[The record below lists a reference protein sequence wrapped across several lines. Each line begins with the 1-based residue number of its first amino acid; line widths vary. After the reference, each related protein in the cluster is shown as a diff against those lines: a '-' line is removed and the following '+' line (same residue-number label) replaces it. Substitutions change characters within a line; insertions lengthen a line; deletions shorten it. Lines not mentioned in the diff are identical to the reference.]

1 MNFYTDIVGAS
12 ILPHGK
18 SPKVNRLNNASLK
31 ISHHRK
37 KKIDNEFFFKTRRT
51 SQHLLEKMEYFYA
64 PYQPEKYKKFHQ
76 KEESE
81 SSEEKK
87 NPKLVKKPKKPKKN
101 R

>member
-1 MNFYTDIVGAS
+1 
-12 ILPHGK
+12 
-18 SPKVNRLNNASLK
+18 
-31 ISHHRK
+31 
-37 KKIDNEFFFKTRRT
+37 
-51 SQHLLEKMEYFYA
+51 MEYFYA

-101 R
+101 RWEVTLFLTNLILYIYRFLLNLLKLIKEFIWLKE